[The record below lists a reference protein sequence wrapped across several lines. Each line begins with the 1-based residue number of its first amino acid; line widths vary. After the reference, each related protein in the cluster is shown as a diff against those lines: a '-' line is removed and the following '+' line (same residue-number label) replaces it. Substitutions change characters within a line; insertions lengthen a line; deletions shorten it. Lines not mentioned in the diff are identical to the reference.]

1 MGLARSA
8 LLWVSENRTLR
19 DRLPRYR
26 FIRRAVSRFMP
37 GEELPDA
44 LAAAASLRQEGINVI
59 LTRLGEN
66 VPDEDMAGAVADHY
80 VKATEAIAGS
90 GVDAYLSVK
99 LTQLGLDVRE
109 ESCIRNLDRIITA
122 AEERGTWVW
131 IDMEQSPYVD
141 RTLKIYRR
149 LRPAHP
155 RLGICLQAYLRRT
168 GRDLE
173 ELLPLNPSIRLVKG
187 AYKESPEIAFAS
199 KKEVDERYCFLAK
212 TLLERTAA
220 GSIFGVA
227 THDPLIIERVRTE
240 AEQRRVERSRFEF
253 QMLYGIRMEGQRR
266 LAGEGYAVR
275 CLISYG
281 SYWFPWYVR
290 RLAERPAN
298 VWFVLKNLFG

>member
-8 LLWVSENRTLR
+8 LLWISENRVLR
-19 DRLPRYR
+19 KRLPRYR

-37 GEELPDA
+37 GEELEDA
-44 LAAAASLRQEGINVI
+44 LAAATSLRRGGINVI

-66 VPDEDMAGAVADHY
+66 VPNEEMAQRVADHY
-80 VKATEAIAGS
+80 VQATEAIVGRE
-90 GVDAYLSVK
+90 VDAYLSVK

-109 ESCIRNLDRIITA
+109 NACVSNLERIIAA
-122 AEERGTWVW
+122 AERTGTWVW

-141 RTLKIYRR
+141 RTLRIYKQ
-149 LRPAHP
+149 LRPSHA
-155 RLGICLQAYLRRT
+155 RLGICLQSYLRRT

-173 ELLPLNPSIRLVKG
+173 ELLPLNPSVRLVKG
-187 AYKESPEIAFAS
+187 AYKESPEIAFPA
-199 KKEVDERYCFLAK
+199 KKEVDERYLSLSM
-212 TLLERTAA
+212 TLLEHTRPDT
-220 GSIFGVA
+220 IFGVA
-227 THDPLIIERVRTE
+227 THDPALIERIRME
-240 AEQRRVERSRFEF
+240 ADRRGVERSRFEF
-253 QMLYGIRMEGQRR
+253 QLLYGIRMEEQRR

-298 VWFVLKNLFG
+298 VWFVLKNLVS